1 MQPSKKLSKLLQIG
15 FHQPSSVKQKTL
27 YGNWAARTRLDIHRK
42 HVIGKYSSNNSIHSR
57 FITLIKVND
66 LLQQT
71 AVVGGLSKTNN
82 DSPTYSYRNLF

>member
-1 MQPSKKLSKLLQIG
+1 MQLSKKLSKLLQIG

-42 HVIGKYSSNNSIHSR
+42 HVIGKYFTNNSIHSR
-57 FITLIKVND
+57 FKLIKVND
-66 LLQQT
+66 LLQFA